1 MKLFISQPMND
12 LSETEILE
20 AREKAINDFIKK
32 YNQIEENTDAFITR
46 DNIDVLNTYFDED
59 APEGTNPGLYYL
71 SKSIEALSHAD
82 AAYFATDWMNYRGCV
97 IEEECANKYMLPC
110 YYADNV
116 LTSTPGFHL
125 FKDKEIKPQMVYE
138 EYIIPKFYW
147 KENTGHGILLANNS
161 LIRIDGDVIPTGVV
175 CTNRKTNNN
184 VIIPFDVPQ
193 YLNCFCNDET
203 LTKINKDL
211 YETVIKTLNEINA

>member
-1 MKLFISQPMND
+1 MKLFISQPMNG
-12 LSETEILE
+12 LTENEILE
-20 AREKAINDFIKK
+20 ARKKAINDFIKK

-46 DNIDVLNTYFDED
+46 DDIAVLNTYFDED

-71 SKSIEALSHAD
+71 SKSIEVLSHAD

-97 IEEECANKYMLPC
+97 IEEECANKYLLPC

-116 LTSTPGFHL
+116 LTSIPGFHL
-125 FKDKEIKPQMVYE
+125 FKDKEIKPQMVYAG
-138 EYIIPKFYW
+138 YIIPKFYW
-147 KENTGHGILLANNS
+147 IKNTGYGRLLANDS

-175 CTNRKTNNN
+175 CTNHATNNN
-184 VIIPFDVPQ
+184 FIIPFDVSQ
-193 YLNCFCNDET
+193 YKYCFCDDET
-203 LTKINKDL
+203 LTKINEDL